1 MVVVR
6 RLPGPQRLLAGRRRW
21 PKALGALLLLGL
33 AVIVGLPSP
42 GWAAPTVEVR
52 NVGISRVGE
61 RTMITVIL
69 DQAVNP
75 RVAPFTGANRSQ
87 VIIDFP
93 QAVAAKL
100 PESLAGDEVLV
111 KSVRN
116 EVSGAGVK
124 IIVEMFPDRPY
135 LMSREMLPLSK
146 GLAMFRLGLRPDPD
160 AVPAKP
166 GPPAAYPAPPAES
179 YGAGPGT
186 GAGEG
191 SLPATPSTPEP
202 AAPSVSSLPPSGEFA
217 ELYRQVPKATGLWD
231 FLRGQ
236 GFTVSKAQNY
246 DTPGK
251 ASTRSFTLTSSRY
264 PGMHVRVASVPPGSS
279 GVPAINIV
287 DLAMD
292 NLEGRASDE
301 YKKLRGWSFGQIR
314 SKYEDIGDFFEDAL
328 KPLRVDLRKQ
338 CQNLAQRHAEFIVNF
353 LRQAVPQKPGLG
365 DQAMTQI
372 RKKVSPRFEGVQY
385 TLSENPLV
393 ILNLVDYLY
402 IRVYYLGR

>member
-1 MVVVR
+1 MR
-6 RLPGPQRLLAGRRRW
+6 FSGRQPLQPAGRRRW
-21 PKALGALLLLGL
+21 PGALRDLVLLGL
-33 AVIVGLPSP
+33 SLVLTLPAPGLGAPS
-42 GWAAPTVEVR
+42 VEVR
-52 NVGISRVGE
+52 NVGISRVGQ
-61 RTMITVIL
+61 RTMVTVIL

-75 RVAPFTGANRSQ
+75 QVAPFTGANRSQ

-93 QAVAAKL
+93 QAVAARL
-100 PESLAGDEVLV
+100 PENLAGDEALV
-111 KSVRN
+111 KNVRT
-116 EVSGAGVK
+116 EVSGTGVK

-135 LMSREMLPLSK
+135 LMSREMLPLNK

-160 AVPAKP
+160 ADPAARQTL
-166 GPPAAYPAPPAES
+166 PPAYPAPPEPS
-179 YGAGPGT
+179 YGAGPEPKAREGT
-186 GAGEG
+186 
-191 SLPATPSTPEP
+191 LPATPSTPEP
-202 AAPSVSSLPPSGEFA
+202 PAPAVSGPPPTGEFA
-217 ELYRQVPKATGLWD
+217 DLYQQVPKARGLWD

-236 GFTVSKAQNY
+236 GFTVAKAKNY

-251 ASTRSFTLTSSRY
+251 PLTRSFTLTSSRY
-264 PGMHVRVASVPPGSS
+264 PGMRVRVATLPPGGS
-279 GVPAINIV
+279 GVPNIGIV

-292 NLEGRASDE
+292 NVGGQASDE
-301 YKKLRGWSFGQIR
+301 YQKLRNWSFGQIR

-338 CQNLAQRHAEFIVNF
+338 CQDLAQRHAEFVANF

-365 DQAMTQI
+365 DQAITLI

-385 TLSENPLV
+385 TLSDNPLV